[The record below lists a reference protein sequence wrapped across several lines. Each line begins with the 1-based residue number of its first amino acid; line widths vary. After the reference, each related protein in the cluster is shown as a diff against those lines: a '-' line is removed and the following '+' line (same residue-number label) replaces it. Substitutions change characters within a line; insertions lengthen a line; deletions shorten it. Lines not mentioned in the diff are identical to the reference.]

1 MIEQIN
7 GYTPVTQSAAPTKTE
22 KSANGDLFRQLL
34 GEAVQSKSESIQESG
49 SYNESIATGALS
61 ELSSTRDITL
71 NSTTSEIE
79 NTTDELIE
87 KLSLYSSQLEN
98 PAISLK
104 EMDSLL
110 QEINTSAGNLLQKT
124 ADSGD
129 TDSDLMDIVRECAIT
144 AHSEYIK
151 FQRGDYLDSVA

>member
-79 NTTDELIE
+79 NKTDELIE

-104 EMDSLL
+104 DMDSLL

>member
-79 NTTDELIE
+79 NKTDELIE